1 MLFSDDNMLQEAEKQ
16 KEVLNDNQSTKEVVK
31 KVKAKKQVTQK
42 LKASWATMQ
51 FGANDL
57 YSNFFVTSKTKID
70 KASIVKSENTILLAS
85 ADNSGSLPTFSK
97 ISSDMEETYAP
108 TTEDINTSKGN
119 LRNSIGNLQEKINNA
134 RAENAKEV
142 QGLKLELVQLMEQ
155 GDQVVKSPWSSW
167 QFGTNFMYSKWNGTY
182 KGRGDK
188 LTEGTIIN
196 RSANSLD
203 PLAKNIAI
211 PNLKNTNYGSTDLNI
226 VKEPNASISITKST
240 NYGST
245 DLNIVEKP
253 KTSVSLITGIAPVI
267 IDKGTTRKTQENHTF
282 FKFPFFE
289 ETTVNRIQLKNYQR
303 GQIQLKPVNVDGAV
317 EPPRDVDIAG
327 DTPTFF
333 MSLVDIPYSYFGKDS
348 KLSLINENNNVDEQV
363 FIHFE
368 SKGNPNDKFDK
379 LKADGHISTK
389 EFNEIRKYTD
399 DIDFKNNQ
407 GGELYHV
414 NRGTVELGGTGVR
427 YIQTNFAGNS
437 GNRVNLIENRGNIV
451 SMNYE
456 DGNTK
461 TSSNTIFAYAG
472 DTATSYTGTQN
483 IYVNNKTG
491 KISMYGE
498 KGYFGVFS
506 ADNGGNSTLHGP
518 RDISFIN
525 DGEVNLYGRNS
536 IGLFINPY
544 DSDEFSAKSNFIM
557 NKPINLQGDNSV
569 GLYISY
575 GGEGLKNARNTARF
589 VIGAK
594 DNATIPAYVPE
605 NSLLNVANSKK
616 ANHNKVGGDENLAE
630 EIIGIY
636 LKGYYPKLHVK
647 VPQLEIEKFAKKSI
661 GIFVDSGGEVKA
673 TDGNIAI
680 KGGENN
686 IALYSDHGEI
696 DYTGNININK
706 STLAGDKG
714 NKNGV
719 GNMGVYSTFSSIK
732 VNGDVNIDTRDSVAI
747 YSHYS
752 DINLNGKTNIKL
764 KAETTGKNIG
774 VYANG
779 NVTPSPH
786 VVRVQTNQSKI
797 EIDGKK
803 DDGTVTNQG
812 TALYAKDDGIIF
824 ANGTSLTNGLYMK
837 VKDGASA
844 IVSDGATSNVEA
856 RYSTIDYDGNGYAL
870 YSVNNGNIDVRNS
883 KISLYGNS
891 TGFERSG
898 DLTDPF
904 PIKLAD
910 AKFYVNSKDAVVMN
924 SKNIPSLN
932 FSTLANTLFQ
942 GSLNGAEVHVASGIK
957 NYKLATIDGLASFDI
972 DSNYDKSRAL
982 NPANEKTNDYV
993 LTRNLIMKR
1002 ATINLKS
1009 GNNVRSILSS
1019 SDIAE
1024 LGEQTAVGLTNFV
1037 GNGIN
1042 LETNTNVDVDRT
1054 DKGNAPVGTGSVGLY
1069 ADGGVVNVASGA
1081 TINVEKE
1088 NNFANGSSVGIYA
1101 VRNATI
1107 NNGGTV
1113 NVGGKGSVGIFGMA
1127 SRIDPDG
1134 NPIHATGGTRTN
1146 VENLSTGVINMDG
1159 EAAIGMYLL
1168 NNDSFGSNPVNQG
1181 HNYGVI
1187 NMSGNNAMGILSTGG
1202 QVYNMNTININS
1214 EQGGIGIYATAG
1226 TDDTPHSS
1234 DIGNSSGGVINLRS
1248 SVSKDNPNIGIFTEI
1263 LKDGYGSNLSNSGD
1277 IIGGDNNYGIY
1288 GAYIWQDTGKIK
1300 LGNNSVGIFGL
1311 ANIADYPNDISIT
1324 DGEIEVGNNSKGI
1337 FVSGNS
1343 ATNVINTAKMTIGDN
1358 SFAYVLKTKE
1368 IPEDPVTG
1376 NPAIQSVLESNS
1388 TGETKLG
1395 NNSTFIYSSDRT
1407 ATITNSTPLRTTG
1420 NKNYGIYASGNITN
1434 LADMDF
1440 SSGVG
1445 NVGILNVRDIGST
1458 TSKAVNGQLGAVT
1471 QPTITVG
1478 RSDIANKNYSIGMA
1492 AGYLDKNGV
1501 LKQTGHVENY
1511 GKIDVVEEGGIGM
1524 YAAGSGSTA
1533 INHIGAEINLRS
1545 SVSKDNPNIG
1555 MFTETLEDGYGSNL
1569 FNSGDIIGGDN
1580 NYGIY
1585 GAYIWHDTGKIK
1597 LGNNSVGI
1605 FGLANIVDSPSE
1617 VNVTDGE
1624 IEVGNNSK
1632 GIFVSGSSATKVIN
1646 GAKMTIGDNSF
1657 AYVLKTKEIPE
1668 DPVTGNPAIQSVL
1681 ESNSTDEIKLGNNS
1695 TYVYSSDKTATIT
1708 NNTPLRTTGNKNY
1721 GIYAS
1726 GNITNLADMDFS
1738 SGVGNVGIL
1747 NVRDIGSTTSKAVNG
1762 QLGAATQ
1769 PTITVGRSDTA
1780 NKNYSI
1786 GMAAGYLDKDG
1797 VLKQTGRIENYGKID
1812 VVEEGGIGMYAAGK
1826 TSVAINH
1833 QNAEINLSAKDSIGM
1848 YLTDYAIGENYGT
1861 IRTAPNNTK
1870 DGIVGVVANNGA
1882 IIKNYGTIEIRG
1894 KENTGILLT
1903 NGGTREG
1910 NDPVNLDG
1918 AEGVKDTGVLLPDV
1932 GTGEPTK
1939 PAEDG
1944 LEGIVTREFQPTGK
1958 IIKDLEIETLKNNLT
1973 TIRRN
1978 GNPVVPTFIDTIV
1991 SRPNEVTAGSTTLDL
2006 RNTPL
2011 AEAPSMTRASS
2022 LGMYVDTSGR
2032 YFTNPIQGLEH
2043 LTNLKEVN
2051 LIYGIEATNYTTSKD
2066 IQVGENIL
2074 EPFNEAI
2081 TKISKNKKT
2090 KFNLNS
2096 GSLTWIATG
2105 TQDQNTGKFNA
2116 VYLSKIPYT
2125 SFAKDKNTYNFMD
2138 GLEQRY
2144 GTKDRASREKAIFD
2158 KLNAIGKGEPRLFAQ
2173 AIDQMKGHQYAN
2185 TQQRIEATGNILDK
2199 EFNYLRNE
2207 RSNLTKDSN
2216 KIKTFGARGEYNT
2229 KTAGIE
2235 DYKSN
2240 AYGVAYVHEDET
2252 VRLGE
2257 STGWYAGMV
2266 HNKLKFKDFGRSE
2279 EEMLQ
2284 GKLGI
2289 FKSVPFDENNSLN
2302 WTISGDISVGYN
2314 KMHRKYLVVDEIFNA
2329 KSRYNTYGVGLKNEI
2344 SKEFRLSEGF
2354 SVRPYAALGLEY
2366 GRISKIKEK
2375 SGEMKLEV
2383 KSNDYLSV
2391 RPEIGSELAY
2401 KHYFGA
2407 GAFKAA
2413 VGVAYENELG
2423 RVANAHNK
2431 ARVAN
2436 TSADWYDLRGEKED
2450 RRGNVKVDLNVGLES
2465 ERYGVTTNVGYDTK
2479 GENLRG
2485 GVGLRVK
2492 F

>member
-1 MLFSDDNMLQEAEKQ
+1 MTNNSLQTTEKNLRSIAKRYENVKYSVGLAVLFLMKGTSAFSEDNKIQEIEKQ
-16 KEVLNDNQSTKEVVK
+16 KDILTD
-31 KVKAKKQVTQK
+31 AKKEKAEVKETKKKEKATQK
-42 LKASWATMQ
+42 LKASWANVQ

-57 YSNFFVTSKTKID
+57 YSNFFVTPKTKV
-70 KASIVKSENTILLAS
+70 KKTSIVKSEKTVLVAS
-85 ADNSGSLPTFSK
+85 ADNNTSLPTFSK
-97 ISSDMEETYAP
+97 IASDIEETYAP
-108 TTEDINTSKGN
+108 TTEEINTSKGN

-134 RAENAKEV
+134 RTENAKEV

-155 GDQVVKSPWSSW
+155 GNQVVKSPWSSW
-167 QFGTNFMYSKWNGTY
+167 QFGANFMYSKWNGTY

-188 LTEGTIIN
+188 LTEGAIIN

-203 PLAKNIAI
+203 PLAKNIAV
-211 PNLKNTNYGSTDLNI
+211 PNLKST
-226 VKEPNASISITKST
+226 S
-240 NYGST
+240 YGST
-245 DLNIVEKP
+245 DLNIVEEP
-253 KTSVSLITGIAPVI
+253 NASVSVTTRITPVI
-267 IDKGTTRKTQENHTF
+267 IDKGTTRKAQENHTF

-289 ETTVNRIQLKNYQR
+289 ETTVRVPVTPTIDEPNDPIDAPSANFIGRQFNGINNKYSYWHTDNSIGGADGNLYQTSVEKGEVLKRRGGTVNRIQLKNYQR
-303 GQIQLKPVNVDGAV
+303 GQIQVKPVNVDGAV
-317 EPPRDVDIAG
+317 EPPRDANISG
-327 DTPTFF
+327 DVPTFF

-379 LKADGHISTK
+379 LKTDGHISTE

-461 TSSNTIFAYAG
+461 TISNTIFAYVG
-472 DTATSYTGTQN
+472 DTATSYSGTQN

-506 ADNGGNSTLHGP
+506 ADNGGNSTLRGS

-924 SKNIPSLN
+924 LKNIPSLN

-942 GSLNGAEVHVASGIK
+942 GALNGAEVHVASGIK
-957 NYKLATIDGLASFDI
+957 NYKLATIDGLTSFDI
-972 DSNYDKSRAL
+972 DSDYDKSRAL

-1009 GNNVRSILSS
+1009 GNNVRAILSS
-1019 SDIAE
+1019 NDIAE
-1024 LGEQTAVGLTNFV
+1024 LGERTAVGLTNFV

-1042 LETNTNVDVDRT
+1042 LETNTNVNVDRT
-1054 DKGNAPVGTGSVGLY
+1054 DKGNASVGTGSVGLY
-1069 ADGGVVNVASGA
+1069 VDGGVVNVDSGA
-1081 TINVEKE
+1081 TINVEKG
-1088 NNFANGSSVGIYA
+1088 NNFANGRSVGIYA
-1101 VRNATI
+1101 VRNAAI

-1226 TDDTPHSS
+1226 TDDTPHNS

-1343 ATNVINTAKMTIGDN
+1343 A
-1358 SFAYVLKTKE
+1358 
-1368 IPEDPVTG
+1368 
-1376 NPAIQSVLESNS
+1376 
-1388 TGETKLG
+1388 
-1395 NNSTFIYSSDRT
+1395 
-1407 ATITNSTPLRTTG
+1407 
-1420 NKNYGIYASGNITN
+1420 
-1434 LADMDF
+1434 
-1440 SSGVG
+1440 
-1445 NVGILNVRDIGST
+1445 
-1458 TSKAVNGQLGAVT
+1458 
-1471 QPTITVG
+1471 
-1478 RSDIANKNYSIGMA
+1478 AN
-1492 AGYLDKNGV
+1492 
-1501 LKQTGHVENY
+1501 
-1511 GKIDVVEEGGIGM
+1511 
-1524 YAAGSGSTA
+1524 
-1533 INHIGAEINLRS
+1533 
-1545 SVSKDNPNIG
+1545 
-1555 MFTETLEDGYGSNL
+1555 
-1569 FNSGDIIGGDN
+1569 
-1580 NYGIY
+1580 
-1585 GAYIWHDTGKIK
+1585 
-1597 LGNNSVGI
+1597 
-1605 FGLANIVDSPSE
+1605 
-1617 VNVTDGE
+1617 
-1624 IEVGNNSK
+1624 
-1632 GIFVSGSSATKVIN
+1632 VIN

-1657 AYVLKTKEIPE
+1657 AYVLDTKEIPA
-1668 DPVTGNPAIQSVL
+1668 DPITGTPVVQSVL
-1681 ESNSTDEIKLGNNS
+1681 ESNSTDETKLGNNS
-1695 TYVYSSDKTATIT
+1695 IFIYSSDKTALIT

-1726 GNITNLADMDFS
+1726 GEITNLADVDFS
-1738 SGVGNVGIL
+1738 AGVGNVGIL

-1762 QLGAATQ
+1762 QLGAASQ
-1769 PTITVGRSDTA
+1769 PTITVGKSDVI
-1780 NKNYSI
+1780 NENYSI

-1797 VLKQTGRIENYGKID
+1797 VLKQTGHVENYGKID
-1812 VVEEGGIGMYAAGK
+1812 VVGEGGIGMYAAG
-1826 TSVAINH
+1826 SGSMAINH
-1833 QNAEINLSAKDSIGM
+1833 VGAEINLSGQDSIGM
-1848 YLTDYAIGENYGT
+1848 YLTDSAIGENYGT

-1870 DGIVGVVANNGA
+1870 DGIVGVVANNNA
-1882 IIKNYGTIEIRG
+1882 VIKNYGTIEIKG
-1894 KENTGILLT
+1894 EGNTGILLA
-1903 NGGTREG
+1903 NGGDNEG

-1918 AEGVKDTGVLLPDV
+1918 AEGVVRKRI
-1932 GTGEPTK
+1932 E
-1939 PAEDG
+1939 
-1944 LEGIVTREFQPTGK
+1944 PTGK
-1958 IIKDLEIETLKNNLT
+1958 KINGVEIVAPGNGTATIK
-1973 TIRRN
+1973 RN
-1978 GNPVVPTFIDTIV
+1978 GKPVVPTLVDTIPAK
-1991 SRPNEVTAGSTTLDL
+1991 PNEITAGATTLDL
-2006 RNTPL
+2006 RNTVL
-2011 AEAPSMTRASS
+2011 AEAPSLTRASS

-2032 YFTNPIQGLEH
+2032 QFTNPIQGLEH

-2051 LIYGIEATNYTTSKD
+2051 LIFGIGATNYTDSKD

-2074 EPFNEAI
+2074 SPYNN
-2081 TKISKNKKT
+2081 TISTLSRNGKT

-2105 TQDQNTGKFNA
+2105 TQDTNTGKFNA

-2125 SFAKDKNTYNFMD
+2125 SFAKDKDTYNFMD

-2144 GTKDRASREKAIFD
+2144 GVEGADSREKTLFN

-2173 AIDQMKGHQYAN
+2173 AVDQMKGHQYAN
-2185 TQQRIEATGNILDK
+2185 TQQRVQATADILNK

-2207 RSNLTKDSN
+2207 WSNLTKDSN

-2344 SKEFRLSEGF
+2344 SKEFRLNEGF
-2354 SVRPYAALGLEY
+2354 SVKPYAALNVEY
-2366 GRISKIKEK
+2366 GRVSKIKEK

-2465 ERYGVTTNVGYDTK
+2465 ERYGVTANVGYDTK

>member
-1 MLFSDDNMLQEAEKQ
+1 MANNLSTVEKNLRSIAKRYENVKYSVGLAVLFLMKGTSAFSDDNMIQEAEKQ
-16 KEVLNDNQSTKEVVK
+16 KDILTDAKKEKAEVKERK
-31 KVKAKKQVTQK
+31 KVAKATQK

-57 YSNFFVTSKTKID
+57 YSNFFVTPKTKVD

-85 ADNSGSLPTFSK
+85 ANNSVSLPIFAK
-97 ISSDMEETYAP
+97 LSSDIEETYVP
-108 TTEDINTSKGN
+108 TTEEIKTSKGN
-119 LRNSIGNLQEKINNA
+119 LKNSIGNLQEKINVA
-134 RAENAKEV
+134 RSENAKEV

-155 GDQVVKSPWSSW
+155 GNQVVKSPWSSW

-188 LTEGTIIN
+188 LTEGAIIN
-196 RSANSLD
+196 KSANSLD

-211 PNLKNTNYGSTDLNI
+211 PNLKST
-226 VKEPNASISITKST
+226 S
-240 NYGST
+240 YGST
-245 DLNIVEKP
+245 DLNIVEEP
-253 KTSVSLITGIAPVI
+253 NASVSVTTRITPVI
-267 IDKGTTRKTQENHTF
+267 IDKGTTRKAQENHTF

-289 ETTVNRIQLKNYQR
+289 ETTVRVPVTPTIDEPNDPIGAPSANFIGRQFNGINNKYSYWHTDNSIGGADGNLYQTSVEKGEVLKRRGGTVNRIQLKNYQR
-303 GQIQLKPVNVDGAV
+303 GQIQVKPVNVDGAV
-317 EPPRDVDIAG
+317 EPPRDANISG
-327 DTPTFF
+327 DVPTFF

-379 LKADGHISTK
+379 LKTDGHISTE

-427 YIQTNFAGNS
+427 YIQTSFAGGNS
-437 GNRVNLIENRGNIV
+437 GNRVNLIENRGNII

-456 DGNTK
+456 EGNTK
-461 TSSNTIFAYAG
+461 TSSNAIFAYVG

-491 KISMYGE
+491 KVSMYGE

-506 ADNGGNSTLHGP
+506 ADNGGNSTLRGP

-536 IGLFINPY
+536 IGLFIDPY

-594 DNATIPAYVPE
+594 DNTTIPAYVPE

-686 IALYSDHGEI
+686 IALYSDRGEI

-719 GNMGVYSTFSSIK
+719 GNMGIYSTFSSIK

-812 TALYAKDDGIIF
+812 VALYAKNDGIIF
-824 ANGTSLTNGLYMK
+824 ANGTSLANGLYMK

-870 YSVNNGNIDVRNS
+870 YSVNDGNIDVRNS

-898 DLTDPF
+898 DLANPF
-904 PIKLAD
+904 PIKLTD
-910 AKFYVNSKDAVVMN
+910 AKFYVNSKDAVIMN
-924 SKNIPSLN
+924 LKNIPSLN

-942 GSLNGAEVHVASGIK
+942 GTLNGAEVHVASGIK

-982 NPANEKTNDYV
+982 NPVNEKTNDYV

-1009 GNNVRSILSS
+1009 GNNVKAILSS
-1019 SDIAE
+1019 NDIAE
-1024 LGEQTAVGLTNFV
+1024 LGERTAVGLTNFV

-1042 LETNTNVDVDRT
+1042 LETNTNVNVDRT
-1054 DKGNAPVGTGSVGLY
+1054 DKGNASVGTGSVGLY
-1069 ADGGVVNVASGA
+1069 VDGGVVNVASGA

-1101 VRNATI
+1101 VRDAVI

-1127 SRIDPDG
+1127 HRIDPDG
-1134 NPIHATGGTRTN
+1134 NPIQATGGSQTY
-1146 VENLSTGVINMDG
+1146 VENLSTGIINMDG
-1159 EAAIGMYLL
+1159 ESAIGMYVL
-1168 NNDSFGSNPVNQG
+1168 NNASFGSNPVNQG

-1187 NMSGNNAMGILSTGG
+1187 NMSGNNAMGILTTGG

-1234 DIGNSSGGVINLRS
+1234 DTGNSSGGVINLRS

-1288 GAYIWQDTGKIK
+1288 GAYIW
-1300 LGNNSVGIFGL
+1300 
-1311 ANIADYPNDISIT
+1311 
-1324 DGEIEVGNNSKGI
+1324 
-1337 FVSGNS
+1337 
-1343 ATNVINTAKMTIGDN
+1343 
-1358 SFAYVLKTKE
+1358 
-1368 IPEDPVTG
+1368 
-1376 NPAIQSVLESNS
+1376 
-1388 TGETKLG
+1388 
-1395 NNSTFIYSSDRT
+1395 
-1407 ATITNSTPLRTTG
+1407 
-1420 NKNYGIYASGNITN
+1420 
-1434 LADMDF
+1434 
-1440 SSGVG
+1440 
-1445 NVGILNVRDIGST
+1445 
-1458 TSKAVNGQLGAVT
+1458 
-1471 QPTITVG
+1471 
-1478 RSDIANKNYSIGMA
+1478 
-1492 AGYLDKNGV
+1492 
-1501 LKQTGHVENY
+1501 
-1511 GKIDVVEEGGIGM
+1511 
-1524 YAAGSGSTA
+1524 
-1533 INHIGAEINLRS
+1533 
-1545 SVSKDNPNIG
+1545 
-1555 MFTETLEDGYGSNL
+1555 
-1569 FNSGDIIGGDN
+1569 
-1580 NYGIY
+1580 
-1585 GAYIWHDTGKIK
+1585 HDTGKIK
-1597 LGNNSVGI
+1597 LGDNSVGI

-1632 GIFVSGSSATKVIN
+1632 GIFVSGNSAANVIN

-1657 AYVLKTKEIPE
+1657 AYVLDTKEIPA
-1668 DPVTGNPAIQSVL
+1668 DPITGTPVVQSVL
-1681 ESNSTDEIKLGNNS
+1681 ESNSTDETKLGNNS
-1695 TYVYSSDKTATIT
+1695 IFIYSSDKTALIT

-1726 GNITNLADMDFS
+1726 GEITNLADMDFS
-1738 SGVGNVGIL
+1738 AGVGNVGIL

-1762 QLGAATQ
+1762 QLGAASQ
-1769 PTITVGRSDTA
+1769 PTITVGKSDVI
-1780 NKNYSI
+1780 NENYSI

-1797 VLKQTGRIENYGKID
+1797 VLKQTGHVENFGKID
-1812 VVEEGGIGMYAAGK
+1812 VVGEGGIGMYAAGSGSK
-1826 TSVAINH
+1826 AINH
-1833 QNAEINLSAKDSIGM
+1833 VGAEINLSGQDSIGM
-1848 YLTDYAIGENYGT
+1848 YLTDSAIGENYGT

-1870 DGIVGVVANNGA
+1870 DGIVGVVANNNA
-1882 IIKNYGTIEIRG
+1882 VIKNYGTIEIKG
-1894 KENTGILLT
+1894 EGNTGILLA
-1903 NGGTREG
+1903 NGGDNEG

-1918 AEGVKDTGVLLPDV
+1918 AEGVVRKRI
-1932 GTGEPTK
+1932 E
-1939 PAEDG
+1939 
-1944 LEGIVTREFQPTGK
+1944 PTGK
-1958 IIKDLEIETLKNNLT
+1958 KINGVEIVAPGNGTATIK
-1973 TIRRN
+1973 RN
-1978 GNPVVPTFIDTIV
+1978 GKPVVPTLVDTIPAK
-1991 SRPNEVTAGSTTLDL
+1991 SNEITAGATTLDL
-2006 RNTPL
+2006 RNTVL
-2011 AEAPSMTRASS
+2011 AEAPSLTRASS

-2032 YFTNPIQGLEH
+2032 QFTNPIQGLQH

-2051 LIYGIEATNYTTSKD
+2051 LIFGIEATNYTDSRD

-2074 EPFNEAI
+2074 SPYNN
-2081 TKISKNKKT
+2081 TISTLSRNGKT

-2105 TQDQNTGKFNA
+2105 TQDTNTGKFNA

-2125 SFAKDKNTYNFMD
+2125 SFAKDKDTYNFMD

-2144 GTKDRASREKAIFD
+2144 GVEGVNSREKALFD

-2173 AIDQMKGHQYAN
+2173 AVDQMKGHQYAN
-2185 TQQRIEATGNILDK
+2185 TQQRVQATADILNK

-2207 RSNLTKDSN
+2207 WSNLTKDSN

-2375 SGEMKLEV
+2375 SGEMRLEV
-2383 KSNDYLSV
+2383 KGNDYLSV
-2391 RPEIGSELAY
+2391 KPEIGSELAY

-2465 ERYGVTTNVGYDTK
+2465 ERYGVTANVGYDTK

>member
-1 MLFSDDNMLQEAEKQ
+1 MTNNSLQTTEKNLRSIAKRYENVKYSVGLAVLFLMKGTSAFSEDNKIQEIEKQ
-16 KEVLNDNQSTKEVVK
+16 KDILTD
-31 KVKAKKQVTQK
+31 AKKEKAEVKETKKKEKATQK
-42 LKASWATMQ
+42 LKASWANVQ

-57 YSNFFVTSKTKID
+57 YSNFFVTPKTKV
-70 KASIVKSENTILLAS
+70 KKTSIVKSEKTVLVAS
-85 ADNSGSLPTFSK
+85 ADNNTSLPTFSK
-97 ISSDMEETYAP
+97 IASDIEETYAL
-108 TTEDINTSKGN
+108 TTEEINTSKGN
-119 LRNSIGNLQEKINNA
+119 LRNSIGNLQNKINEV
-134 RAENAKEV
+134 RKENAKEV

-155 GDQVVKSPWSSW
+155 GNQVVKSPWSSW
-167 QFGTNFMYSKWNGTY
+167 QFGANFMYSKWNGTY

-188 LTEGTIIN
+188 LTEGAIIN

-203 PLAKNIAI
+203 PLAKNIAV
-211 PNLKNTNYGSTDLNI
+211 PNLKST
-226 VKEPNASISITKST
+226 S
-240 NYGST
+240 YGST
-245 DLNIVEKP
+245 DLNIVEEP
-253 KTSVSLITGIAPVI
+253 NASVSVTTRITPVI
-267 IDKGTTRKTQENHTF
+267 IDKGTTRKAQENHTF

-289 ETTVNRIQLKNYQR
+289 ETTVRVPVTPTIDEPNDPIDAPSANFIGRQFNGINNKYSYWHTDNSIGGADGNLYQTSVEKGEVLKRRGGTVNRIQLKNYQR
-303 GQIQLKPVNVDGAV
+303 GQIQVKPVNVDGAV
-317 EPPRDVDIAG
+317 EPPRDANISG
-327 DTPTFF
+327 DVPTFF

-379 LKADGHISTK
+379 LKTDGHISTE
-389 EFNEIRKYTD
+389 EFNEIRKYTVD
-399 DIDFKNNQ
+399 TDFKNNQ
-407 GGELYHV
+407 DGELYHV

-456 DGNTK
+456 DENTK

-506 ADNGGNSTLHGP
+506 ANNGGNSTLRGP

-536 IGLFINPY
+536 IGLFIDPY

-680 KGGENN
+680 KGGEDN
-686 IALYSDHGEI
+686 IALYANGGQI
-696 DYTGNININK
+696 DYTGNINVNK

-812 TALYAKDDGIIF
+812 IALYAKDDGIIF
-824 ANGTSLTNGLYMK
+824 ANGTSLANGLYMK

-870 YSVNNGNIDVRNS
+870 YSVNDGNIDVRNS

-898 DLTDPF
+898 DLANPF
-904 PIKLAD
+904 PIKLTD
-910 AKFYVNSKDAVVMN
+910 AKFYVNSKDAVIMN
-924 SKNIPSLN
+924 LKNIPSLN

-942 GSLNGAEVHVASGIK
+942 GTLNGTEVHVASGIK
-957 NYKLATIDGLASFDI
+957 NYKLATIDGLTSFDI
-972 DSNYDKSRAL
+972 DSDYDKSRAL

-1009 GNNVRSILSS
+1009 GNNVRAILSS
-1019 SDIAE
+1019 NDIAE
-1024 LGEQTAVGLTNFV
+1024 LGERTAVGLTNFV

-1042 LETNTNVDVDRT
+1042 LETNTNVNVDRT
-1054 DKGNAPVGTGSVGLY
+1054 DKGNASVGTGSVGLY
-1069 ADGGVVNVASGA
+1069 VDGGVVNVDSGA
-1081 TINVEKE
+1081 TINVEKG
-1088 NNFANGSSVGIYA
+1088 NSFANGRSVGIYA
-1101 VRNATI
+1101 VRNAAI

-1134 NPIHATGGTRTN
+1134 NPIHATGGTGTN

-1159 EAAIGMYLL
+1159 ESAIGMYVL
-1168 NNDSFGSNPVNQG
+1168 NNHSFTSNPVNRG

-1187 NMSGNNAMGILSTGG
+1187 NMSGNNSMGILTTGG

-1226 TDDTPHSS
+1226 TDDTPHNS
-1234 DIGNSSGGVINLRS
+1234 DTGNSSGGVINLRS

-1263 LKDGYGSNLSNSGD
+1263 LKDGYGSYLSNLGD

-1288 GAYIWQDTGKIK
+1288 GASIWQDTGKIK

-1388 TGETKLG
+1388 TDETKLG
-1395 NNSTFIYSSDRT
+1395 NNSTFIYSSD
-1407 ATITNSTPLRTTG
+1407 
-1420 NKNYGIYASGNITN
+1420 
-1434 LADMDF
+1434 
-1440 SSGVG
+1440 
-1445 NVGILNVRDIGST
+1445 
-1458 TSKAVNGQLGAVT
+1458 
-1471 QPTITVG
+1471 
-1478 RSDIANKNYSIGMA
+1478 
-1492 AGYLDKNGV
+1492 
-1501 LKQTGHVENY
+1501 
-1511 GKIDVVEEGGIGM
+1511 
-1524 YAAGSGSTA
+1524 
-1533 INHIGAEINLRS
+1533 
-1545 SVSKDNPNIG
+1545 
-1555 MFTETLEDGYGSNL
+1555 
-1569 FNSGDIIGGDN
+1569 
-1580 NYGIY
+1580 
-1585 GAYIWHDTGKIK
+1585 
-1597 LGNNSVGI
+1597 
-1605 FGLANIVDSPSE
+1605 
-1617 VNVTDGE
+1617 
-1624 IEVGNNSK
+1624 
-1632 GIFVSGSSATKVIN
+1632 
-1646 GAKMTIGDNSF
+1646 
-1657 AYVLKTKEIPE
+1657 
-1668 DPVTGNPAIQSVL
+1668 
-1681 ESNSTDEIKLGNNS
+1681 
-1695 TYVYSSDKTATIT
+1695 KTALIT

-1726 GNITNLADMDFS
+1726 GEITNLADMDFNA
-1738 SGVGNVGIL
+1738 GVGNVGIL

-1762 QLGAATQ
+1762 QLGAASQ
-1769 PTITVGRSDTA
+1769 PTITVGKSDVI
-1780 NKNYSI
+1780 NENYSI

-1797 VLKQTGRIENYGKID
+1797 VLKQTGHVENYGKID
-1812 VVEEGGIGMYAAGK
+1812 VVGEGGIGMYAAG
-1826 TSVAINH
+1826 SGSMAINH
-1833 QNAEINLSAKDSIGM
+1833 VGAEINLSGQDSIGM
-1848 YLTDYAIGENYGT
+1848 YLTDSAIGENYGT

-1870 DGIVGVVANNGA
+1870 DGIVGVVANNNA
-1882 IIKNYGTIEIRG
+1882 VIKNYGTIEIKG
-1894 KENTGILLT
+1894 EENTGILLA
-1903 NGGTREG
+1903 NGGDNEG

-1918 AEGVKDTGVLLPDV
+1918 AEGVVRKRI
-1932 GTGEPTK
+1932 E
-1939 PAEDG
+1939 
-1944 LEGIVTREFQPTGK
+1944 PTGK
-1958 IIKDLEIETLKNNLT
+1958 KINGVEIVAPGNGTATIK
-1973 TIRRN
+1973 RN
-1978 GNPVVPTFIDTIV
+1978 GKPVVPTLVDTIPAK
-1991 SRPNEVTAGSTTLDL
+1991 PNEITAGATTLDL
-2006 RNTPL
+2006 RNTVL
-2011 AEAPSMTRASS
+2011 AEAPSLTRASS

-2032 YFTNPIQGLEH
+2032 QFTNPIQGLEH

-2051 LIYGIEATNYTTSKD
+2051 LIFGIEATNYTDSRD

-2074 EPFNEAI
+2074 SPYNN
-2081 TKISKNKKT
+2081 TISTLSRNGKT

-2105 TQDQNTGKFNA
+2105 TQDTNTGKFNA

-2125 SFAKDKNTYNFMD
+2125 SFAKDKDTYNFMD

-2144 GTKDRASREKAIFD
+2144 GVEGADLREKTLFN
-2158 KLNAIGKGEPRLFAQ
+2158 KLNQIGKGEPELFAQ
-2173 AIDQMKGHQYAN
+2173 AVDEMKGHQYAN
-2185 TQQRIEATGNILDK
+2185 TQQRVEATGNILDK

-2207 RSNLTKDSN
+2207 WSNPSKDSN
-2216 KIKTFGARGEYNT
+2216 KVKTFGTRGEYKTNT
-2229 KTAGIE
+2229 EGVI
-2235 DYKSN
+2235 DYKNN

-2257 STGWYAGMV
+2257 SAGWYTGIV
-2266 HNKLKFKDFGRSE
+2266 HNTFKFKDNGNSKE
-2279 EEMLQ
+2279 EQLQ
-2284 GKLGI
+2284 AKLGV

-2302 WTISGDISVGYN
+2302 WTISGDIFAGHN
-2314 KMHRKYLVVDEIFNA
+2314 KMNRKFLVVDEVFNA
-2329 KSRYNTYGVGLKNEI
+2329 KGRYHTYGVGLKNEI
-2344 SKEFRLSEGF
+2344 SKEFRLTEGF
-2354 SVRPYAALGLEY
+2354 SVKPYAALNVEY

-2375 SGEMKLEV
+2375 SGEMRLEV
-2383 KSNDYLSV
+2383 KGNDYLSV

-2465 ERYGVTTNVGYDTK
+2465 ERYGVTANVGYDTK

>member
-1 MLFSDDNMLQEAEKQ
+1 MTNNSLQTTEKNLRSIAKRYENVKYSVGLAVLFLMKGTSAFSEDNKIQEIEKQ
-16 KEVLNDNQSTKEVVK
+16 KDILTD
-31 KVKAKKQVTQK
+31 AKKEKAEVKETKKKEKATQK
-42 LKASWATMQ
+42 LKASWANVQ

-57 YSNFFVTSKTKID
+57 YSNFFVTPKTKV
-70 KASIVKSENTILLAS
+70 KKTSIVKSEKTVLVAS
-85 ADNSGSLPTFSK
+85 ADNNISLPTFSK
-97 ISSDMEETYAP
+97 IASDIEETYAL
-108 TTEDINTSKGN
+108 TTEEINTSKGN
-119 LRNSIGNLQEKINNA
+119 LRNSIGNLQNKINEV
-134 RAENAKEV
+134 RKENAKEV

-155 GDQVVKSPWSSW
+155 GNQVVKSPWSSW
-167 QFGTNFMYSKWNGTY
+167 QFGANFMYSKWNGTY

-188 LTEGTIIN
+188 LTEGAIIN

-203 PLAKNIAI
+203 PLAKNIAV
-211 PNLKNTNYGSTDLNI
+211 PNLKST
-226 VKEPNASISITKST
+226 S
-240 NYGST
+240 YGST
-245 DLNIVEKP
+245 DLNIVEEP
-253 KTSVSLITGIAPVI
+253 NASVSVTTRITPVI
-267 IDKGTTRKTQENHTF
+267 IDKGTTRKAQENHTF

-289 ETTVNRIQLKNYQR
+289 ETTVRVPVTPTIDEPNDPIDAPSANFIGRQFNGINNKYSYWHTDNSIGGADGNLYQTSVEKGEVLKRRGGTVNRIQLKNYQR
-303 GQIQLKPVNVDGAV
+303 GQIQVKPVNVDGAV
-317 EPPRDVDIAG
+317 EPPRDANISG
-327 DTPTFF
+327 DVPTFF

-379 LKADGHISTK
+379 LKTDGHISTE
-389 EFNEIRKYTD
+389 EFNEIRKYTVD
-399 DIDFKNNQ
+399 TDFKNNQ
-407 GGELYHV
+407 DGELYHV

-506 ADNGGNSTLHGP
+506 ANNGGNSTLRGP

-536 IGLFINPY
+536 IGLFIDPY

-589 VIGAK
+589 VIGTK

-680 KGGENN
+680 KGGEDN
-686 IALYSDHGEI
+686 IALYANGGQI
-696 DYTGNININK
+696 DYTGNINVNK

-764 KAETTGKNIG
+764 KAKTTGKNIG

-812 TALYAKDDGIIF
+812 IALYAKDDGIIF
-824 ANGTSLTNGLYMK
+824 ANGTSLANGLYMK

-870 YSVNNGNIDVRNS
+870 YSVNDGNIDVRNS

-898 DLTDPF
+898 DLANPF
-904 PIKLAD
+904 PIKLTD
-910 AKFYVNSKDAVVMN
+910 AKFYVNSKDAVIMN
-924 SKNIPSLN
+924 LKNIPSLN

-942 GSLNGAEVHVASGIK
+942 GALNGAEVHVASGIK
-957 NYKLATIDGLASFDI
+957 NYKLATIDGLTSFDI
-972 DSNYDKSRAL
+972 DSDYDKSRAL

-1009 GNNVRSILSS
+1009 GNNVRAILSS
-1019 SDIAE
+1019 NDIAE
-1024 LGEQTAVGLTNFV
+1024 LGERTAVGLTNFV

-1042 LETNTNVDVDRT
+1042 LETNTNVNVDRT
-1054 DKGNAPVGTGSVGLY
+1054 DKGNASVGTGSVGLY
-1069 ADGGVVNVASGA
+1069 VDGGVVNVDSGA
-1081 TINVEKE
+1081 TINVEKG
-1088 NNFANGSSVGIYA
+1088 NNFANGRSVGIYA
-1101 VRNATI
+1101 VRNAAI

-1134 NPIHATGGTRTN
+1134 NPIHATGGIGTN

-1159 EAAIGMYLL
+1159 ESAIGMYVL
-1168 NNDSFGSNPVNQG
+1168 NNHSFGSDPVNQG

-1226 TDDTPHSS
+1226 TDDNPHSS

-1343 ATNVINTAKMTIGDN
+1343 A
-1358 SFAYVLKTKE
+1358 
-1368 IPEDPVTG
+1368 
-1376 NPAIQSVLESNS
+1376 
-1388 TGETKLG
+1388 
-1395 NNSTFIYSSDRT
+1395 
-1407 ATITNSTPLRTTG
+1407 
-1420 NKNYGIYASGNITN
+1420 
-1434 LADMDF
+1434 
-1440 SSGVG
+1440 
-1445 NVGILNVRDIGST
+1445 
-1458 TSKAVNGQLGAVT
+1458 
-1471 QPTITVG
+1471 
-1478 RSDIANKNYSIGMA
+1478 AN
-1492 AGYLDKNGV
+1492 
-1501 LKQTGHVENY
+1501 
-1511 GKIDVVEEGGIGM
+1511 
-1524 YAAGSGSTA
+1524 
-1533 INHIGAEINLRS
+1533 
-1545 SVSKDNPNIG
+1545 
-1555 MFTETLEDGYGSNL
+1555 
-1569 FNSGDIIGGDN
+1569 
-1580 NYGIY
+1580 
-1585 GAYIWHDTGKIK
+1585 
-1597 LGNNSVGI
+1597 
-1605 FGLANIVDSPSE
+1605 
-1617 VNVTDGE
+1617 
-1624 IEVGNNSK
+1624 
-1632 GIFVSGSSATKVIN
+1632 VIN

-1657 AYVLKTKEIPE
+1657 AYVLDTKEIPA
-1668 DPVTGNPAIQSVL
+1668 DPITGTPVVQSVL
-1681 ESNSTDEIKLGNNS
+1681 ESNSTDETKLGNNS
-1695 TYVYSSDKTATIT
+1695 IFIYSSDKTALIT

-1726 GNITNLADMDFS
+1726 GEITNLADMDFS
-1738 SGVGNVGIL
+1738 AGVGNVGIL

-1762 QLGAATQ
+1762 QLGAASQ
-1769 PTITVGRSDTA
+1769 PTITVGKSDVI
-1780 NKNYSI
+1780 NENYSI

-1797 VLKQTGRIENYGKID
+1797 VLKQTGHVENYGKID
-1812 VVEEGGIGMYAAGK
+1812 VVGEGGIGMYAAG
-1826 TSVAINH
+1826 SGSMAINH
-1833 QNAEINLSAKDSIGM
+1833 VGAEINLSGQDSIGM
-1848 YLTDYAIGENYGT
+1848 YLTDSAIGENYGT

-1870 DGIVGVVANNGA
+1870 DGIVGVVANNNA
-1882 IIKNYGTIEIRG
+1882 VIKNYGTIEIKG
-1894 KENTGILLT
+1894 EENTGILLA
-1903 NGGTREG
+1903 NGGDNEG

-1918 AEGVKDTGVLLPDV
+1918 AEGVVRKRI
-1932 GTGEPTK
+1932 E
-1939 PAEDG
+1939 
-1944 LEGIVTREFQPTGK
+1944 PTGK
-1958 IIKDLEIETLKNNLT
+1958 KINGVEIVAPGNGTATIK
-1973 TIRRN
+1973 RN
-1978 GNPVVPTFIDTIV
+1978 GKPVVPTLVDTIPAK
-1991 SRPNEVTAGSTTLDL
+1991 PNEITAGATTLDL
-2006 RNTPL
+2006 KNTVL
-2011 AEAPSMTRASS
+2011 AEAPSLTRASS

-2032 YFTNPIQGLEH
+2032 QFTNPIQGLEH

-2051 LIYGIEATNYTTSKD
+2051 LIFGIEATNYTDSRD

-2074 EPFNEAI
+2074 SPYNN
-2081 TKISKNKKT
+2081 TISTLSRNGKT

-2105 TQDQNTGKFNA
+2105 TQDTNTGKFNA

-2125 SFAKDKNTYNFMD
+2125 SFAKDKDTYNFMD

-2144 GTKDRASREKAIFD
+2144 GVEGADSREKTLFN

-2173 AIDQMKGHQYAN
+2173 AVDQMKGHQYAN
-2185 TQQRIEATGNILDK
+2185 TQQRVQATADILNK

-2207 RSNLTKDSN
+2207 WSNLTKDSN

-2344 SKEFRLSEGF
+2344 SKEFRLNEGF
-2354 SVRPYAALGLEY
+2354 SVKPYAALNVEY
-2366 GRISKIKEK
+2366 GRVSKIKEK

-2436 TSADWYDLRGEKED
+2436 TSANWYDLRGEKED

-2465 ERYGVTTNVGYDTK
+2465 ERYGVTANVGYDTK

>member
-1 MLFSDDNMLQEAEKQ
+1 MNGTLRRIEKELRNIAKRYKNIKYSKSLLLSFLVTGTFSYGNQEIFNSGES
-16 KEVLNDNQSTKEVVK
+16 ESTKQARLDLNNSIDEMKQVFRE
-31 KVKAKKQVTQK
+31 AKKENDK
-42 LKASWATMQ
+42 LIKK
-51 FGANDL
+51 
-57 YSNFFVTSKTKID
+57 SNF
-70 KASIVKSENTILLAS
+70 
-85 ADNSGSLPTFSK
+85 
-97 ISSDMEETYAP
+97 
-108 TTEDINTSKGN
+108 
-119 LRNSIGNLQEKINNA
+119 
-134 RAENAKEV
+134 
-142 QGLKLELVQLMEQ
+142 ELVKLMEQ
-155 GDQVVKSPWSSW
+155 GDHVVKSPWASW
-167 QFGTNFMYSKWNGTY
+167 QTGANYIYSKWNGTY
-182 KGRGDK
+182 KGRGNKIADK
-188 LTEGTIIN
+188 IITENTTG
-196 RSANSLD
+196 SLD
-203 PLAKNIAI
+203 SLAKNIAV
-211 PNLKNTNYGSTDLNI
+211 PNLK
-226 VKEPNASISITKST
+226 SI

-245 DLNIVEKP
+245 DLNIVEEP
-253 KTSVSLITGIAPVI
+253 NAAVSVVGTGITPVI
-267 IDKGTTRKTQENHTF
+267 IDKGTTRKAQENHTF

-289 ETTVNRIQLKNYQR
+289 ETTVRVPVTPTIDEPNDPIGAPSANFIGRQFNGINNKYSYWHTDNSIGGADGNLYQTSVEKGEVLKKRGGTVNRIQLKNYQR
-303 GQIQLKPVNVDGAV
+303 GQIQVKPVNVDGAV
-317 EPPRDVDIAG
+317 EPPRDANISG
-327 DTPTFF
+327 DVPTFF

-379 LKADGHISTK
+379 LKTDGHISTE

-399 DIDFKNNQ
+399 DTDFKNNQ
-407 GGELYHV
+407 DGELYHV

-506 ADNGGNSTLHGP
+506 ANNGGNSTLRGP

-536 IGLFINPY
+536 IGLFIDPY

-686 IALYSDHGEI
+686 IALYSDRGEI

-719 GNMGVYSTFSSIK
+719 GNMGIYSTFSSIK

-812 TALYAKDDGIIF
+812 VALYAKNDGIIF
-824 ANGTSLTNGLYMK
+824 ANGTSLANGLYMK

-870 YSVNNGNIDVRNS
+870 YSVNDGNIDVRNS

-898 DLTDPF
+898 DLANPF
-904 PIKLAD
+904 PIKLTD
-910 AKFYVNSKDAVVMN
+910 AKFYVNSKDAVIMN
-924 SKNIPSLN
+924 LKNIPSLN

-942 GSLNGAEVHVASGIK
+942 GTLNGAEVHVASGIK

-1009 GNNVRSILSS
+1009 GNNVRAILSS

-1101 VRNATI
+1101 VRDAVI

-1127 SRIDPDG
+1127 HRIDPDG
-1134 NPIHATGGTRTN
+1134 NPIQATGGSQTH
-1146 VENLSTGVINMDG
+1146 VENLSTGIINMDG
-1159 EAAIGMYLL
+1159 ESAIGMYVL
-1168 NNDSFGSNPVNQG
+1168 NNASFGSNPVNQG

-1187 NMSGNNAMGILSTGG
+1187 NMSGNNAMGILTTGG

-1226 TDDTPHSS
+1226 TDDTPHNS
-1234 DIGNSSGGVINLRS
+1234 DTGNSSGGVINLRS

-1288 GAYIWQDTGKIK
+1288 GAYIW
-1300 LGNNSVGIFGL
+1300 
-1311 ANIADYPNDISIT
+1311 
-1324 DGEIEVGNNSKGI
+1324 
-1337 FVSGNS
+1337 
-1343 ATNVINTAKMTIGDN
+1343 
-1358 SFAYVLKTKE
+1358 
-1368 IPEDPVTG
+1368 
-1376 NPAIQSVLESNS
+1376 
-1388 TGETKLG
+1388 
-1395 NNSTFIYSSDRT
+1395 
-1407 ATITNSTPLRTTG
+1407 
-1420 NKNYGIYASGNITN
+1420 
-1434 LADMDF
+1434 
-1440 SSGVG
+1440 
-1445 NVGILNVRDIGST
+1445 
-1458 TSKAVNGQLGAVT
+1458 
-1471 QPTITVG
+1471 
-1478 RSDIANKNYSIGMA
+1478 
-1492 AGYLDKNGV
+1492 
-1501 LKQTGHVENY
+1501 
-1511 GKIDVVEEGGIGM
+1511 
-1524 YAAGSGSTA
+1524 
-1533 INHIGAEINLRS
+1533 
-1545 SVSKDNPNIG
+1545 
-1555 MFTETLEDGYGSNL
+1555 
-1569 FNSGDIIGGDN
+1569 
-1580 NYGIY
+1580 
-1585 GAYIWHDTGKIK
+1585 HDTGKIK

-1617 VNVTDGE
+1617 VNVTDGK

-1632 GIFVSGSSATKVIN
+1632 GIFVSGNSAANVIN

-1657 AYVLKTKEIPE
+1657 AYVLDTKEIPA
-1668 DPVTGNPAIQSVL
+1668 DPITGTPVIQSVL
-1681 ESNSTDEIKLGNNS
+1681 ESNSTDETKLGNNS
-1695 TYVYSSDKTATIT
+1695 IFIYSSDKTALIT

-1726 GNITNLADMDFS
+1726 GEITNLADMDFNA
-1738 SGVGNVGIL
+1738 GVGNVGIL

-1762 QLGAATQ
+1762 QLGAASQ
-1769 PTITVGRSDTA
+1769 PTITVGKSDVI
-1780 NKNYSI
+1780 NENYSI

-1797 VLKQTGRIENYGKID
+1797 VLKQTGHVENYGKID
-1812 VVEEGGIGMYAAGK
+1812 VVGEGGIGMYAAG
-1826 TSVAINH
+1826 SGSMAINH
-1833 QNAEINLSAKDSIGM
+1833 VGAEINLSGQDSIGM
-1848 YLTDYAIGENYGT
+1848 YLTDSAIGENYGT

-1870 DGIVGVVANNGA
+1870 DGIVGVVANNNA
-1882 IIKNYGTIEIRG
+1882 VIKNYGTIEIKG
-1894 KENTGILLT
+1894 EENTGILLA
-1903 NGGTREG
+1903 NGGDNEG

-1918 AEGVKDTGVLLPDV
+1918 AEGVVRKRI
-1932 GTGEPTK
+1932 E
-1939 PAEDG
+1939 
-1944 LEGIVTREFQPTGK
+1944 PTGK
-1958 IIKDLEIETLKNNLT
+1958 KINGVEIVAPGNGTATIK
-1973 TIRRN
+1973 RN
-1978 GNPVVPTFIDTIV
+1978 GKPVVPTLVDTIPAK
-1991 SRPNEVTAGSTTLDL
+1991 PNEITAGATTLDL
-2006 RNTPL
+2006 RNTVL
-2011 AEAPSMTRASS
+2011 AEAPSLTRASS

-2032 YFTNPIQGLEH
+2032 QFTNPIQGLEH
-2043 LTNLKEVN
+2043 LTNLKNVN
-2051 LIYGIEATNYTTSKD
+2051 LIFGIEATNYTDSRD
-2066 IQVGENIL
+2066 IKVGENIL
-2074 EPFNEAI
+2074 EPYNRV
-2081 TKISKNKKT
+2081 ISTLSRNGKT

-2105 TQDQNTGKFNA
+2105 TQDASGKFNA

-2125 SFAKDKNTYNFMD
+2125 SFAKDQDTYNFMD

-2144 GTKDRASREKAIFD
+2144 GVEGVNSREKALFD
-2158 KLNAIGKGEPRLFAQ
+2158 KLNAIGKGEPQLFAQ
-2173 AIDQMKGHQYAN
+2173 AVDQMKGHQYSN
-2185 TQQRIEATGNILDK
+2185 VQQRVNATGRALDK
-2199 EFNYLRNE
+2199 EFDYLRNE
-2207 RSNLTKDSN
+2207 WRNTTKNSN
-2216 KIKTFGARGEYNT
+2216 KIKAFGMRDEYNT
-2229 KTAGIE
+2229 DTAGVI
-2235 DYKSN
+2235 DYTSN
-2240 AYGVAYVHEDET
+2240 AYGVAYVHENET
-2252 VRLGE
+2252 VKLGN
-2257 STGWYAGMV
+2257 SSGWYAGAV
-2266 HNKLKFKDFGRSE
+2266 NNNFRFKDIGKSRE
-2279 EEMLQ
+2279 EQTML
-2284 GKLGI
+2284 KAGI
-2289 FKSVPFDENNSLN
+2289 FKTMSPMTDHNGSLQ
-2302 WTISGDISVGYN
+2302 WTIGGDVFAGINSM
-2314 KMHRKYLVVDEIFNA
+2314 KRKFLVVDDIFEA
-2329 KSRYNTYGVGLKNEI
+2329 KSAYNTYGVSLKNELGYDI
-2344 SKEFRLSEGF
+2344 RMSERTHL
-2354 SVRPYAALGLEY
+2354 RPYGSLKLEY
-2366 GRISKIKEK
+2366 GRFNDIKEET
-2375 SGEMKLEV
+2375 GQMRLEV
-2383 KSNDYLSV
+2383 EGNDYFSVKPEVGLEFKYVQPLAVKTQLSV
-2391 RPEIGSELAY
+2391 GLSA
-2401 KHYFGA
+2401 
-2407 GAFKAA
+2407 
-2413 VGVAYENELG
+2413 AYENELG
-2423 RVANAHNK
+2423 RLQTGNR
-2431 ARVAN
+2431 ARVGY
-2436 TSADWYDLRGEKED
+2436 TSADWYNLEKEKED
-2450 RRGNVKVDLNVGLES
+2450 RRGNGKFDLNIGIDNT
-2465 ERYGVTTNVGYDTK
+2465 RFGVTVNTGYDTK
-2479 GENLRG
+2479 GHNVRG
-2485 GVGLRVK
+2485 GIGFRAIY
-2492 F
+2492 

>member
-1 MLFSDDNMLQEAEKQ
+1 MNGTLRRIEKELRNIAKRYKNIKYSKSLLLSFLVTGTFSYGNQEIFNSGES
-16 KEVLNDNQSTKEVVK
+16 ESTKQARLDLNNSIDEMKQVFRE
-31 KVKAKKQVTQK
+31 AKKENDK
-42 LKASWATMQ
+42 LIKK
-51 FGANDL
+51 
-57 YSNFFVTSKTKID
+57 SNF
-70 KASIVKSENTILLAS
+70 
-85 ADNSGSLPTFSK
+85 
-97 ISSDMEETYAP
+97 
-108 TTEDINTSKGN
+108 
-119 LRNSIGNLQEKINNA
+119 
-134 RAENAKEV
+134 
-142 QGLKLELVQLMEQ
+142 ELVKLMEQ
-155 GDQVVKSPWSSW
+155 GDHVVKSPWASW
-167 QFGTNFMYSKWNGTY
+167 QTGANYIYSKWNGTY
-182 KGRGDK
+182 KGRGNKIADK
-188 LTEGTIIN
+188 IITENTTG
-196 RSANSLD
+196 SLD
-203 PLAKNIAI
+203 SLAKNIAV
-211 PNLKNTNYGSTDLNI
+211 PNLK
-226 VKEPNASISITKST
+226 SI

-245 DLNIVEKP
+245 DLNIVEEP
-253 KTSVSLITGIAPVI
+253 NAAVSVVGTGITPVI
-267 IDKGTTRKTQENHTF
+267 IDKGTTRKAQENHTF

-289 ETTVNRIQLKNYQR
+289 ETTVRVPVTPTIDEPNDPIGAPSANFIGRQFNGINNKYSYWHTDNSIGGADGNLYQTSVEKGEVLKKRGGTVNRIQLKNYQR
-303 GQIQLKPVNVDGAV
+303 GQIQVKPVNVDGAV
-317 EPPRDVDIAG
+317 EPPRDANISG
-327 DTPTFF
+327 DVPTFF

-379 LKADGHISTK
+379 LKTDGHISTE

-399 DIDFKNNQ
+399 DTDFKNNQ
-407 GGELYHV
+407 DGELYHV

-506 ADNGGNSTLHGP
+506 ADNGGNPTLRGP

-536 IGLFINPY
+536 IGLFIDPY

-686 IALYSDHGEI
+686 IALYSDRGEI

-719 GNMGVYSTFSSIK
+719 GNMGIYSTFSSIK

-812 TALYAKDDGIIF
+812 VALYAKNDGIIF
-824 ANGTSLTNGLYMK
+824 ANGTSLANGLYMK

-870 YSVNNGNIDVRNS
+870 YSVNDGNIDVRNS

-898 DLTDPF
+898 DLANPF
-904 PIKLAD
+904 PIKLTD
-910 AKFYVNSKDAVVMN
+910 AKFYVNSKDAVIMN
-924 SKNIPSLN
+924 LKNIPSLN

-942 GSLNGAEVHVASGIK
+942 GTLNGAEVHVASGIK

-1009 GNNVRSILSS
+1009 GNNVRAILSS

-1101 VRNATI
+1101 VRDAVI

-1127 SRIDPDG
+1127 HRIDPDG
-1134 NPIHATGGTRTN
+1134 NPIQATGGSQTH
-1146 VENLSTGVINMDG
+1146 VENLSTGIINMDG
-1159 EAAIGMYLL
+1159 ESAIGMYVL
-1168 NNDSFGSNPVNQG
+1168 NNASFGSNPVNQG

-1288 GAYIWQDTGKIK
+1288 GAYIW
-1300 LGNNSVGIFGL
+1300 
-1311 ANIADYPNDISIT
+1311 
-1324 DGEIEVGNNSKGI
+1324 
-1337 FVSGNS
+1337 
-1343 ATNVINTAKMTIGDN
+1343 
-1358 SFAYVLKTKE
+1358 
-1368 IPEDPVTG
+1368 
-1376 NPAIQSVLESNS
+1376 
-1388 TGETKLG
+1388 
-1395 NNSTFIYSSDRT
+1395 
-1407 ATITNSTPLRTTG
+1407 
-1420 NKNYGIYASGNITN
+1420 
-1434 LADMDF
+1434 
-1440 SSGVG
+1440 
-1445 NVGILNVRDIGST
+1445 
-1458 TSKAVNGQLGAVT
+1458 
-1471 QPTITVG
+1471 
-1478 RSDIANKNYSIGMA
+1478 
-1492 AGYLDKNGV
+1492 
-1501 LKQTGHVENY
+1501 
-1511 GKIDVVEEGGIGM
+1511 
-1524 YAAGSGSTA
+1524 
-1533 INHIGAEINLRS
+1533 
-1545 SVSKDNPNIG
+1545 
-1555 MFTETLEDGYGSNL
+1555 
-1569 FNSGDIIGGDN
+1569 
-1580 NYGIY
+1580 
-1585 GAYIWHDTGKIK
+1585 HDTGKIK

-1617 VNVTDGE
+1617 VNVTDGK

-1632 GIFVSGSSATKVIN
+1632 GIFVSGNSAANVIN

-1657 AYVLKTKEIPE
+1657 AYVLETKEIPA
-1668 DPVTGNPAIQSVL
+1668 DPVAGTPVIQSVL
-1681 ESNSTDEIKLGNNS
+1681 ESNSTDETKLGNNS
-1695 TYVYSSDKTATIT
+1695 IFIYSSDKTALIT

-1726 GNITNLADMDFS
+1726 GEITNLADMDFS
-1738 SGVGNVGIL
+1738 AGVGNVGIL

-1762 QLGAATQ
+1762 QLGAASQ
-1769 PTITVGRSDTA
+1769 PTITVGKSDVI
-1780 NKNYSI
+1780 NENYSI

-1797 VLKQTGRIENYGKID
+1797 VLKQTGHVENYGKID
-1812 VVEEGGIGMYAAGK
+1812 VVGEGGIGMYAAG
-1826 TSVAINH
+1826 SGSMAINH
-1833 QNAEINLSAKDSIGM
+1833 VGAEINLSGQDSIGM
-1848 YLTDYAIGENYGT
+1848 YLTDSAIGENYGT

-1870 DGIVGVVANNGA
+1870 DGIVGVVANNNA
-1882 IIKNYGTIEIRG
+1882 VIKNYGTIEIKG
-1894 KENTGILLT
+1894 EGNTGILLA

-1910 NDPVNLDG
+1910 NDPINLDG
-1918 AEGVKDTGVLLPDV
+1918 AEGVV
-1932 GTGEPTK
+1932 TK
-1939 PAEDG
+1939 RIE
-1944 LEGIVTREFQPTGK
+1944 PTGK
-1958 IIKDLEIETLKNNLT
+1958 KINGVEIVAPGNGTATIK
-1973 TIRRN
+1973 RN
-1978 GNPVVPTFIDTIV
+1978 GKPVVPTLVDTIPAK
-1991 SRPNEVTAGSTTLDL
+1991 PNEITAGATTLDL
-2006 RNTPL
+2006 RNTVL
-2011 AEAPSMTRASS
+2011 AEAPSLTRASS

-2032 YFTNPIQGLEH
+2032 QFTNPIQGLQH
-2043 LTNLKEVN
+2043 LTNLKNVN
-2051 LIYGIEATNYTTSKD
+2051 LIFGIEATNYTDSRD
-2066 IQVGENIL
+2066 IKVGENIL
-2074 EPFNEAI
+2074 EPYNRV
-2081 TKISKNKKT
+2081 ISTLSRNGKT

-2105 TQDQNTGKFNA
+2105 TQDTSGKFNA

-2125 SFAKDKNTYNFMD
+2125 SFAKDQDTYNFMD

-2144 GTKDRASREKAIFD
+2144 GVEGVGSREKALFD
-2158 KLNAIGKGEPRLFAQ
+2158 KLNAIGKGEPQLFAQ
-2173 AIDQMKGHQYAN
+2173 AVDQMKGHQYSN
-2185 TQQRIEATGNILDK
+2185 VQQRVNATGRALDK
-2199 EFNYLRNE
+2199 EFDYLRNE
-2207 RSNLTKDSN
+2207 WRNTTKNSN
-2216 KIKTFGARGEYNT
+2216 KIKAFGMRDEYNT
-2229 KTAGIE
+2229 DTAGVI
-2235 DYKSN
+2235 DYTSN
-2240 AYGVAYVHEDET
+2240 AYGVAYVHENET
-2252 VRLGE
+2252 VKLGN
-2257 STGWYAGMV
+2257 SSGWYAGAV
-2266 HNKLKFKDFGRSE
+2266 NNNFRFKDIGKSRESQT
-2279 EEMLQ
+2279 ML
-2284 GKLGI
+2284 KAGI
-2289 FKSVPFDENNSLN
+2289 FKTMSPMIDHNGSLQ
-2302 WTISGDISVGYN
+2302 WTIGGDVFAGINSM
-2314 KMHRKYLVVDEIFNA
+2314 KRKFLVVDDIFEA
-2329 KSRYNTYGVGLKNEI
+2329 KSTYSTYGVSLKNELGYDI
-2344 SKEFRLSEGF
+2344 RMSERTHL
-2354 SVRPYAALGLEY
+2354 RPYGSLKMEY
-2366 GRISKIKEK
+2366 GRFSDIKEET
-2375 SGEMKLEV
+2375 GQMRLEV
-2383 KSNDYLSV
+2383 EGNDYFSVKPEVGLEFKYVQPLAVKTQLSV
-2391 RPEIGSELAY
+2391 GLSA
-2401 KHYFGA
+2401 
-2407 GAFKAA
+2407 
-2413 VGVAYENELG
+2413 AYENELG
-2423 RVANAHNK
+2423 RLQTGNR
-2431 ARVAN
+2431 ARVGY
-2436 TSADWYDLRGEKED
+2436 TSADWYNLEKEKED
-2450 RRGNVKVDLNVGLES
+2450 RRGNGKFDLNIGIDNT
-2465 ERYGVTTNVGYDTK
+2465 RFGVTVNTGYDTK
-2479 GENLRG
+2479 GHNVRG
-2485 GVGLRVK
+2485 GIGFRAIY
-2492 F
+2492 